1 MCVVVVNLVMTK
13 WQLFVAKWDSFLL
26 ALALFNERPLQAD
39 RCEEQKDTCFSLAM
53 YQVLLC
59 NKYIFVTCSS
69 FYHLVNLIVA
79 TKESCWRHSK
89 QAACFHRLLH
99 ADHQRVQAW
108 RATGCIRLYNVF
120 KFSTSR
126 WLNPLP
132 LVEWTQVR
140 AADCVSYPVDHVWI
154 LWSKQNLPAV
164 RQQDGRY
171 TQPPSTASHGII
183 SWHKRMIWMFI

>member
-1 MCVVVVNLVMTK
+1 MRLVPPSSSIVQRET
-13 WQLFVAKWDSFLL
+13 VAGGSLRRAEGCLL
-26 ALALFNERPLQAD
+26 LY
-39 RCEEQKDTCFSLAM
+39 SL
-53 YQVLLC
+53 YHVSVC
-59 NKYIFVTCSS
+59 NKL
-69 FYHLVNLIVA
+69 HLRKPALHSITLSIWYLIVA

-99 ADHQRVQAW
+99 ADHQRAQAW
-108 RATGCIRLYNVF
+108 RATGCSRLCNGFNVF
-120 KFSTSR
+120 KFSTAR

-132 LVEWTQVR
+132 LVEWTQVC

-164 RQQDGRY
+164 RRQDGRY